1 MATISEI
8 QNLLNKV
15 EITIDEDDIKDAIE
29 LFYDGES
36 FEKGENI
43 EETLIKNAQYI
54 NFKKLLII
62 IVKRRQELLNEYKA
76 QKISPLI
83 EKQNEEQ
90 LKKAIKF
97 ERSYIK
103 PEEFVK
109 VSTLDYALGREEIID
124 SKTVVYGE
132 KIEKKNKLYE
142 KIKELLPDIE
152 VSNFFGLLKNVLEDE
167 KMGEL
172 QFRKEI
178 NHFMEE
184 KGMQQ
189 KEIASFWQKFYESES
204 EEQTEEVLQVIDKEK
219 FNKRIKSLF
228 ESLGPYIN
236 AEKCFLFYGCC
247 LGCDLEKRKR
257 IRRKR
262 TYIFRKFRKINKR
275 C

>member
-97 ERSYIK
+97 ARSYIK

-184 KGMQQ
+184 K
-189 KEIASFWQKFYESES
+189 EIASFWQKLYESES

-236 AEKCFLFYGCC
+236 AEKCFLF
-247 LGCDLEKRKR
+247 
-257 IRRKR
+257 
-262 TYIFRKFRKINKR
+262 
-275 C
+275 